1 MAKTRLPWKLRA
13 SDFAK
18 PGWHTRPTVG
28 YELMFAFLRVSPSYE
43 LARKENEE
51 GLTEEETRALPAD
64 FDEVRKTYA
73 LLGDVQQMLFRSW
86 WLKRGLKAFGNPHTK
101 PRVHEIAT
109 LENSA
114 DKSVE
119 HLRQPLED
127 YLGETRRD
135 EGLSAALLVSIPL
148 GRRKGEILAQISRLL
163 DRHSQVGAATANAP
177 TLSLKGQRLRA
188 KSLFAGL
195 RLLWFRSA
203 KPKWELWRLGAQA
216 RLSKTYSS
224 VLDPTAGRRVK
235 DVIEQTDRDM
245 MTKITHRAL
254 NKFETIAENAARGRF
269 PSDEPVEKAPFD
281 YPLIAKRIQRNNA
294 WEKKEKER
302 LTRLFEL
309 RQAKRAQKPS
319 ESDL

>member
-1 MAKTRLPWKLRA
+1 
-13 SDFAK
+13 
-18 PGWHTRPTVG
+18 
-28 YELMFAFLRVSPSYE
+28 MFAFLRVSPSYE
-43 LARKENEE
+43 LARKEREE
-51 GLTEEETRALPAD
+51 GLTEEEKRGLPAD
-64 FDEVRKTYA
+64 FEEVRKTYA
-73 LLGDVQQMLFRSW
+73 LLGDVQRTLFRAW

-101 PRVHEIAT
+101 PRVHEIAA

-135 EGLSAALLVSIPL
+135 EGLGPALLVSIPL
-148 GRRKGEILAQISRLL
+148 GRRKGEILTQISRLL
-163 DRHSQVGAATANAP
+163 DRYSQIEVATAKKP
-177 TLSLKGQRLRA
+177 TLHLRGQRLRA
-188 KSLFAGL
+188 KSLFTGL
-195 RLLWFRSA
+195 RLLWFRAA

-216 RLSKTYSS
+216 RLSETYSK

-245 MTKITHRAL
+245 MTKITYRAL
-254 NKFETIAENAARGRF
+254 NKFEAIAENAARGRF
-269 PSDEPVEKAPFD
+269 PCDEPVEKAFFD

-302 LTRLFEL
+302 LTKLFEL
-309 RQAKRAQKPS
+309 RQAKRAHKPS
-319 ESDL
+319 DSDL